1 MLKKLKYFL
10 RAEID
15 PAFAKRAEIIFQ
27 YIEKYKSKRILD
39 AGCGRGFYLYGI
51 NSYKFVKEIHGID
64 INEKY
69 LKIAKNINQDKR
81 VKIKKSN
88 IYKLPY
94 ENNSF
99 DLIICSEVLEHL
111 KDDKKALKELHRVLK
126 PNGKL
131 IITVPNLNFPF
142 FWDPLNWFLMHFFN
156 KHINKNIWWLAGIWA
171 DHERLYN
178 KNDLK
183 KIIKQTGFKIIKVK
197 EIIHWCWPFS
207 HFILYGIG
215 KNLVEK
221 MNLNEFNRFNFKSN
235 KLLSRIIAYFFRLP
249 SKIFDEKIKL
259 SNSVNL
265 LVLAIKNKQIN

>member
-1 MLKKLKYFL
+1 MLKKLKDFL

-27 YIEKYKSKRILD
+27 CIEKYKPKRILD

-142 FWDPLNWFLMHFFN
+142 F
-156 KHINKNIWWLAGIWA
+156 GI
-171 DHERLYN
+171 L
-178 KNDLK
+178 
-183 KIIKQTGFKIIKVK
+183 
-197 EIIHWCWPFS
+197 
-207 HFILYGIG
+207 
-215 KNLVEK
+215 
-221 MNLNEFNRFNFKSN
+221 
-235 KLLSRIIAYFFRLP
+235 
-249 SKIFDEKIKL
+249 
-259 SNSVNL
+259 
-265 LVLAIKNKQIN
+265 